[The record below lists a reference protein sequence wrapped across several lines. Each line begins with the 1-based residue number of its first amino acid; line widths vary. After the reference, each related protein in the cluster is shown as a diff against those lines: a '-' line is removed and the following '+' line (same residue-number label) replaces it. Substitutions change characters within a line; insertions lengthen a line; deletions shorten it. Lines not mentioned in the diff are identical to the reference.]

1 MVTRKILVIDDEK
14 PQAIALAKTIE
25 SVIPMSNVLNASAKE
40 EIINYVEN
48 KFYNLAVIDIRMDA
62 YDFNGISL
70 ARRILEINPYAKILF
85 VSKFIPEYLDEL
97 TPLLQNGN
105 VLGFSDKKIDYDEW
119 GEELKNVI
127 LPYYEQLDSNP
138 QSISTALINMYSEL
152 KDEENTYLKGSR
164 FEDFISLLFQSIG
177 FSEIVKRTRD
187 KSLNEVDLIVRNE
200 IDDPFL
206 TKFGKYILIECKNH
220 LDTIDKNDFIL
231 FKSKLTATNGL
242 AELGFFITTSSFK
255 RTAYLEALRSSE
267 GHHKIVFIDNSL
279 LMRLIKSEDPREELK
294 RIIDY
299 QVKDN

>member
-48 KFYNLAVIDIRMDA
+48 KFYNLAVIDLRMDA

-127 LPYYEQLDSNP
+127 LPYYKQLDSNP

-279 LMRLIKSEDPREELK
+279 LMRLMKSEDPHEELK

>member
-127 LPYYEQLDSNP
+127 LPYYKQLDSNP

-255 RTAYLEALRSSE
+255 RTAYLEPLRSSE

-279 LMRLIKSEDPREELK
+279 LMRLMKSEDPREELK

>member
-127 LPYYEQLDSNP
+127 LPYYKQLDSNP

-279 LMRLIKSEDPREELK
+279 LMRLMKSEDPREELK

-299 QVKDN
+299 HVKDN

>member
-48 KFYNLAVIDIRMDA
+48 KFYNLAVIDLRMDA

-127 LPYYEQLDSNP
+127 LPYYKQLDSNP

-279 LMRLIKSEDPREELK
+279 LMRLMKSEDPREELK

-299 QVKDN
+299 Q

>member
-70 ARRILEINPYAKILF
+70 ARRILEINPYTKILF

-279 LMRLIKSEDPREELK
+279 LMRLMKSEDPREELK

>member
-40 EIINYVEN
+40 EIINSVEN

-127 LPYYEQLDSNP
+127 LPYYEQLDRNP

-279 LMRLIKSEDPREELK
+279 LMRLMKSENPREELK

>member
-48 KFYNLAVIDIRMDA
+48 KFYNLAVIDLRMDA

-279 LMRLIKSEDPREELK
+279 LMRLMKSEDPREELK

>member
-1 MVTRKILVIDDEK
+1 MVTRKILVIDDEE

-127 LPYYEQLDSNP
+127 LPYYKQLDSNP

-279 LMRLIKSEDPREELK
+279 LMRLMKSEDPREELK

>member
-40 EIINYVEN
+40 EIINSVEN

-279 LMRLIKSEDPREELK
+279 LMRLMKSEDPREELK

>member
-48 KFYNLAVIDIRMDA
+48 KFYNLAVIDLRMDA

-127 LPYYEQLDSNP
+127 LPYYKQLDSNP

-279 LMRLIKSEDPREELK
+279 LMRLMKSEDPREELK

-299 QVKDN
+299 QIKDN

>member
-1 MVTRKILVIDDEK
+1 M
-14 PQAIALAKTIE
+14 
-25 SVIPMSNVLNASAKE
+25 
-40 EIINYVEN
+40 
-48 KFYNLAVIDIRMDA
+48 
-62 YDFNGISL
+62 
-70 ARRILEINPYAKILF
+70 
-85 VSKFIPEYLDEL
+85 
-97 TPLLQNGN
+97 
-105 VLGFSDKKIDYDEW
+105 GFSDKKIDYDEW

-127 LPYYEQLDSNP
+127 LPYYKQLDSNP

-255 RTAYLEALRSSE
+255 RTAYLEALRS
-267 GHHKIVFIDNSL
+267 
-279 LMRLIKSEDPREELK
+279 
-294 RIIDY
+294 
-299 QVKDN
+299 

>member
-127 LPYYEQLDSNP
+127 LPYYKQLDSNP